1 MKRMFKFGGKMG
13 CDCDRLNERSHH
25 LRGLGLDARQ
35 ADIPIGCNE
44 FVCKLAD

>member
-1 MKRMFKFGGKMG
+1 VDWVGGYPYEFAGVDEMS
-13 CDCDRLNERSHH
+13 RR
-25 LRGLGLDARQ
+25 LRGLGFDVLEARP